1 MQAEP
6 DGPRVLMRRDG
17 SVAIVSLNRPSAHN
31 AIDDAMLDSL
41 ASQLDSLSRTDDV
54 RAVVLTG
61 SGKSF
66 CAGGDLAAMRQ
77 RLQAPSGEI
86 APNGW
91 RRQRRI
97 NRVIS
102 ALRELDRPTI
112 AAVNGAAVGLGCDIA
127 LSCDFILASEAAVF
141 AMSYLQRGLVP
152 DGGCFYLLPRRV
164 GLSCAKELIFS
175 GRRIDAKEAVAIGLA
190 DRMSE
195 PENYFKMKKIMNII

>member
-86 APNGW
+86 GSAGIGQADDCG
-91 RRQRRI
+91 RQRR
-97 NRVIS
+97 
-102 ALRELDRPTI
+102 
-112 AAVNGAAVGLGCDIA
+112 
-127 LSCDFILASEAAVF
+127 
-141 AMSYLQRGLVP
+141 RGGPWL
-152 DGGCFYLLPRRV
+152 
-164 GLSCAKELIFS
+164 
-175 GRRIDAKEAVAIGLA
+175 
-190 DRMSE
+190 
-195 PENYFKMKKIMNII
+195 